1 MKFKKFITMNG
12 KPLIIHILLAVIGTG
27 IVGFSW
33 NSPVFNEM
41 VAAVFIL
48 TLLLHYFAG
57 VLLTNYGSP
66 FKNLSAVSLVFLFDF
81 MIFLLRFGNVDHD
94 SLMNSILIVFSFPFL
109 YLLGWKGV
117 DYSLLTVL
125 IPSFLL
131 WAGLESK
138 VLVRTMSQGS

>member
-1 MKFKKFITMNG
+1 MRLKKFITMNG
-12 KPLIIHILLAVIGTG
+12 KPLIIHILLAVFGTG

-33 NSPVFNEM
+33 NSSVLNEM

-48 TLLLHYFAG
+48 TILLHYFAG
-57 VLLTNYGSP
+57 VLLINYGSP
-66 FKNLSAVSLVFLFDF
+66 LKNLSAVSLVFLFDF
-81 MIFLLRFGNVDHD
+81 MIFLLRFVSVDHD
-94 SLMNSILIVFSFPFL
+94 SLMNSISFVFSFPFL

-125 IPSFLL
+125 IPSFLF

-138 VLVRTMSQGS
+138 VAIARLSGGN